1 MKQALLCAA
10 LLLTLLHTLIA
21 SAQDEGAFPVTIDNC
36 GFEATFSA
44 PPERAVTMNQ
54 GASEIML
61 ALALEDRMTGTAYL
75 DDAILPQFQDAY
87 ETIPVLSDAYPSQ
100 EVLFGADPD
109 FVYGSYS
116 SAFGEAA
123 AGPREQLAELGIG
136 SYVSPVA
143 CADRSLRPEIVTIE
157 DVYSEVRDIGAIFG
171 VAERAEELVAELQ
184 AELDKISAVLEGVEE
199 PVSLFWF
206 DSGGDDVYAGACC
219 GAPGMI
225 MDLLAAEN
233 VFEDAEGS
241 WATVSWEEVVAR
253 DAAAIV
259 VVNAD
264 WDTAASKIE
273 TLTTNPAYA
282 DMSAVQSENWVLID
296 FSFTTPN
303 IRNVDAVRIIAEF
316 LYPDLFAESDAAETE
331 QAESDE

>member
-1 MKQALLCAA
+1 MKQALVFAA
-10 LLLTLLHTLIA
+10 LLLTLPFTLIA
-21 SAQDEGAFPVTIDNC
+21 NAQDASAFPITIENC
-36 GFEATFSA
+36 GIKVTFNA
-44 PPERAVTMNQ
+44 PPESAVTMNQ
-54 GASEIML
+54 GATEIML
-61 ALALEDRMTGTAYL
+61 ALGLEDQMTGTAYL
-75 DDAILPQFQDAY
+75 DDVIRPEFADAY
-87 ETIPVLSDAYPSQ
+87 ESIPVLSDTYPSQ

-123 AGPREQLAELGIG
+123 AGPREQLAELSIG
-136 SYVSPVA
+136 SYVSPAA

-157 DVYSEVRDIGAIFG
+157 DVYGEVRDIGAIFG
-171 VAERAEELVAELQ
+171 VADRAEALIAELQ
-184 AELDKISAVLEGVEE
+184 AELDDISAVLEDVEE
-199 PVSLFWF
+199 TVSLFWF

-233 VFEDAEGS
+233 IFEDAEGS

-264 WDTAASKIE
+264 WDTAEAKIE

-282 DMSAVQSENWVLID
+282 DMTAVQNENWVLID
-296 FSFTTPN
+296 FSYTTPN
-303 IRNVDAVRIIAEF
+303 IRNVEAVRIIAEF
-316 LYPDLFAESDAAETE
+316 LYPELFAESDAAETE
-331 QAESDE
+331 QAESDD